1 MTTTKKNS
9 EQAGESTRPSSPE
22 RRSAYREKR
31 EAQIE
36 ELAARLD
43 LWEAKAR
50 KAKAD
55 ARVRYREELD
65 ELRGRIDTA
74 RMRLSL
80 LKDAGEDAWDEVRDG
95 ADAAMKELRRAF
107 RRASSKFE

>member
-1 MTTTKKNS
+1 MTTTKKTS
-9 EQAGESTRPSSPE
+9 KTTEERPEATPPE
-22 RRSAYREKR
+22 RRSAYRQKR
-31 EAQIE
+31 EAQIA

-43 LWEAKAR
+43 VWEAKAR
-50 KAKAD
+50 QAKAE

-74 RMRLSL
+74 RMRMSL
-80 LKDAGEDAWDEVRDG
+80 LKDAGEDAWDEVRAG

-107 RRASSKFE
+107 RRASSKFD